1 VGFIAAIRMDP
12 MTMSAAPRRRVG
24 RSRPVATIMIP
35 VETPEMVPEME
46 GMSIRVPAV
55 VAVVRQTAW
64 K

>member
-1 VGFIAAIRMDP
+1 MTAIRMDP
-12 MTMSAAPRRRVG
+12 MMRSAAPRRRVG
-24 RSRPVATIMIP
+24 LRRPVATIMMP
-35 VETPEMVPEME
+35 VETPEMVPEVE